1 MELFQELFLTA
12 SLALLLSFLVAKL
25 VSMALA
31 GDACYHESRLKSG
44 RNVGEGLTTMEE
56 LRFGERLTVPGY
68 ESERK
73 EIVGLAEKLSGETIE
88 ESGTVEKSLESRVNG
103 ESSTEKEVVPESE
116 ENSVNV
122 EKGVERRME
131 VESAPE
137 KEVVPESEELS
148 RVVESEVR
156 EKVEEKEVSFDIE
169 DDDWEGIESSE
180 LEKAFAAADS
190 PEVNYRCM
198 FTSLHLSFL
207 TSKMTP
213 EFDPKIKQSAAK
225 FILESAAAK
234 FILEIRKEG
243 LLATA
248 GVGSDVKMDLYGL
261 HKIATEG
268 PCRDPQPMSLK
279 FSART
284 KWNAWQRLG
293 QMSPELAMEQYIKLL
308 SDRVPGWIEGK
319 FASDVD
325 EEAGISNTF
334 ASDLTTFSHH
344 QPNNIDE
351 REPEHKTEAEGGDW
365 TGGLKL

>member
-73 EIVGLAEKLSGETIE
+73 VREVIEEASSGRRSMNLKAESVSTARGDPDFQASRTTLNWQKNYWREEIVGLAEKLSGETIE

-156 EKVEEKEVSFDIE
+156 EKVEEKEIS
-169 DDDWEGIESSE
+169 
-180 LEKAFAAADS
+180 
-190 PEVNYRCM
+190 Y
-198 FTSLHLSFL
+198 
-207 TSKMTP
+207 
-213 EFDPKIKQSAAK
+213 AK

-234 FILEIRKEG
+234 FILESASGGKEG

-284 KWNAWQRLG
+284 KW
-293 QMSPELAMEQYIKLL
+293 
-308 SDRVPGWIEGK
+308 
-319 FASDVD
+319 
-325 EEAGISNTF
+325 
-334 ASDLTTFSHH
+334 
-344 QPNNIDE
+344 
-351 REPEHKTEAEGGDW
+351 EPEHKTEAEGGDW
-365 TGGLKL
+365 TGGLKV

>member
-1 MELFQELFLTA
+1 
-12 SLALLLSFLVAKL
+12 
-25 VSMALA
+25 
-31 GDACYHESRLKSG
+31 
-44 RNVGEGLTTMEE
+44 
-56 LRFGERLTVPGY
+56 
-68 ESERK
+68 
-73 EIVGLAEKLSGETIE
+73 
-88 ESGTVEKSLESRVNG
+88 
-103 ESSTEKEVVPESE
+103 
-116 ENSVNV
+116 
-122 EKGVERRME
+122 ME

-190 PEVNYRCM
+190 PEVNYR
-198 FTSLHLSFL
+198 
-207 TSKMTP
+207 
-213 EFDPKIKQSAAK
+213 SAAK
-225 FILESAAAK
+225 FILESASG
-234 FILEIRKEG
+234 RKEG

-284 KWNAWQRLG
+284 KW
-293 QMSPELAMEQYIKLL
+293 
-308 SDRVPGWIEGK
+308 
-319 FASDVD
+319 
-325 EEAGISNTF
+325 
-334 ASDLTTFSHH
+334 
-344 QPNNIDE
+344 
-351 REPEHKTEAEGGDW
+351 EPEHKTEAEGGDW